1 MIIDLTP
8 ELAEATRN
16 VLDAHQPFSHAI
28 TARNISLGAFV
39 LLTVA
44 LIFALFSGNRTGD
57 LDDEVIDV
65 AGTTVSRP
73 GKTQARIIMALIIAV
88 IVAFVSMFAT
98 GITRTL
104 MQENLNSSAESLVV
118 DVEHAVNGVDGVEW
132 VTSDPDIDGDLFTVT
147 DRPACLIVGITEGCS
162 GGYPAAT
169 VAVDTDDGTENVD
182 VIVSINH
189 DSDTLMLQPFTL
201 DGENE
206 NRDGDD

>member
-8 ELAEATRN
+8 ELAEAARN
-16 VLDAHQPFSHAI
+16 VLDAHQPLSHTI

-44 LIFALFSGNRTGD
+44 LIFALFGGNRADD

-104 MQENLNSSAESLVV
+104 MQENLNSSAESLVD
-118 DVEHAVNGVDGVEW
+118 DVEHDVNGVDGVEW

-147 DRPACLIVGITEGCS
+147 DRPACLIVGIAEGCS

-182 VIVSINH
+182 VIVSINN